1 MRSMIAA
8 ASLAAAAGCA
18 ACVAL
23 MAALACLVLAGCIA
37 AGPAQPGAGWRC
49 WIEDAG
55 QPAQLEVCERS
66 LPAFVKTCGAGDD
79 GAPDA
84 CECGP

>member
-8 ASLAAAAGCA
+8 A
-18 ACVAL
+18 ACL
-23 MAALACLVLAGCIA
+23 AALALAGCVA
-37 AGPAQPGAGWRC
+37 AGPAQPGPGWRC

-55 QPAQLEVCERS
+55 QPAQLEICERTAAA
-66 LPAFVKTCGAGDD
+66 PAFVQTCGAGDD

>member
-8 ASLAAAAGCA
+8 ASLAA
-18 ACVAL
+18 
-23 MAALACLVLAGCIA
+23 LALAGCVA
-37 AGPAQPGAGWRC
+37 AGPAQPGPAWRC

-55 QPAQLEVCERS
+55 RPSQLEICERRPA
-66 LPAFVKTCGAGDD
+66 PAFVQTCGAGDD